1 MKNVY
6 GVKGNIIYTKEF
18 GKYEVISKEIIIIE
32 DEKVKGIYN
41 ELPLNYKDI
50 NVKDYGDKLIIPGFV
65 DLHLHAPQFPN
76 MGLGLDK

>member
-18 GKYEVISKEIIIIE
+18 GKYEVISKGIIIIE

-50 NVKDYGDKLIIPGFV
+50 NVKDYGEIGRAHV
-65 DLHLHAPQFPN
+65 
-76 MGLGLDK
+76 

>member
-18 GKYEVISKEIIIIE
+18 GKYEVISKGIIIIE

-50 NVKDYGDKLIIPGFV
+50 NVKDYGDKLIIPGFI
-65 DLHLHAPQFPN
+65 DLHLHAPQY
-76 MGLGLDK
+76 GIRIR

>member
-18 GKYEVISKEIIIIE
+18 GKYEVISKGIIIIE

-50 NVKDYGDKLIIPGFV
+50 NVKDYG
-65 DLHLHAPQFPN
+65 
-76 MGLGLDK
+76 